1 MAGHSGHSGHSGQIK
16 VCFFLGSSCGSGF
29 EVETSGLLSK
39 RLCLQVCQLLKSTSG
54 YDYEYEYRSYYGKKA
69 KPRDDIGPIKKDG
82 VNLHLFWVEKYHLSE
97 SPSGQ
102 I

>member
-1 MAGHSGHSGHSGQIK
+1 M
-16 VCFFLGSSCGSGF
+16 
-29 EVETSGLLSK
+29 
-39 RLCLQVCQLLKSTSG
+39 KSTSG
-54 YDYEYEYRSYYGKKA
+54 YDYKYEYRSYYGKKA